1 MDIIKSRGN
10 LQVKQARK
18 LMEKKYRIENKKF
31 LIEGF
36 RFVKEALNS
45 SFRVSAIFLSD
56 SFYDKLEKTFMEEK
70 IQYKSSVYIVT
81 DEVLKSIS
89 STESPQGVV
98 AVVENTQLSPKNTE
112 GFYVLADR
120 IQDPG
125 NMGTIIRSSH
135 AAGALGV
142 IITKGTVDIYNEKTL
157 RSTMGSVFYIP
168 IIQDTD
174 LEKTKV
180 LKEDGF
186 KLIASSLDTDTNF
199 YNINLK
205 QKIIFAVGNEAN
217 GLSEDIEQIADIKVR
232 IPMPG
237 KAESLNAAVAVSI
250 MMFEA
255 VRQNSKFSY

>member
-1 MDIIKSRGN
+1 MNIIKSRDN

-36 RFVKEALNS
+36 RFVREALNS

-56 SFYDKLEKTFMEEK
+56 SFYDKWEKTFMEEK
-70 IQYKSSVYIVT
+70 IGYRSSVYIVT

-89 STESPQGVV
+89 STESPQGVA
-98 AVVENTQLSPKNTE
+98 AVVENTQLSPKNTG

-174 LEKTKV
+174 LEKTKT
-180 LKEDGF
+180 LKQEGF
-186 KLIASSLDTDTNF
+186 KLIASSLDADTNF
-199 YNINLK
+199 YNTNLK

-217 GLSEDIEQIADIKVR
+217 GLSEDIEQIADIKAR

-255 VRQNSKFSY
+255 VRQNSKF